1 MSIRV
6 RLATLL
12 AIALL
17 AAACGSDSETD
28 TAASGSD
35 SASASASASGSGSA
49 SASEPAEDDAM
60 EDEEAMEDDAMED
73 EDAME
78 DDAMEDDCSGNY
90 TFESY
95 SGPADIPRNPEK
107 IAVFDLGMLTSF
119 SELGIPI
126 DAEDGFASLGTPLPA
141 EVEAV
146 ASVPQS
152 LGTAFEPDLE
162 ALNAMEPDL
171 IVLAS
176 RSSRLYPDIVDLDI
190 APVVDLT
197 SFDEAG
203 TDFFEEFARTHR
215 HIGEIFCVQDEVE
228 SMIDDLQGQIDSINA
243 AAPAAGDAL
252 VLVTTGAEV
261 GAFGPGA
268 FRFGQVFDTYGFTAA
283 DDSLARDET
292 HGEPVSYEF
301 IAEAEPEILFVVDRA
316 AATGQEGESAE
327 AILDNALVNATP
339 AAENDKIFYVDSF
352 DWYIVFNGIL
362 GVQGFADDL
371 AAAVGG

>member
-1 MSIRV
+1 MTIRV
-6 RLATLL
+6 RIAALL
-12 AIALL
+12 AIALM
-17 AAACGSDSETD
+17 AAACGSDGDTD
-28 TAASGSD
+28 AASGSGSESE
-35 SASASASASGSGSA
+35 SASASASASEPSASA
-49 SASEPAEDDAM
+49 SASEPAE
-60 EDEEAMEDDAMED
+60 EEEEEAME
-73 EDAME
+73 EDA
-78 DDAMEDDCSGNY
+78 AADCSGTY
-90 TFESY
+90 SFESY
-95 SGPADIPRNPEK
+95 SGEVEVPRNPEK

-119 SELGIPI
+119 NELGIPI
-126 DAEDGFASLGTPLPA
+126 DADDGFASLGTPLPP

-176 RSSRLYPDIVDLDI
+176 RSSRLYPDIVDLGI

-215 HIGEIFCVQDEVE
+215 HIGEIFCVQDTVE
-228 SMIDDLQGQIDSINA
+228 DMIADLQGQIDAINA
-243 AAPAAGDAL
+243 AAPDAGPAL

-268 FRFGQVFDTYGFTAA
+268 FRFGQVYDTYGFLAA
-283 DDSLARDET
+283 DESLARDET

-301 IAEAEPEILFVVDRA
+301 IAEAEPEVLFVVDRA
-316 AATGQEGESAE
+316 AAIGEEGETAE
-327 AILDNALVNATP
+327 AILDNALVAATP
-339 AAENDKIFYVDSF
+339 AAENGKIFYVDSF

-362 GVQGFADDL
+362 GVSGVAEDL
-371 AAAVGG
+371 AAAVNG

>member
-1 MSIRV
+1 
-6 RLATLL
+6 
-12 AIALL
+12 
-17 AAACGSDSETD
+17 
-28 TAASGSD
+28 
-35 SASASASASGSGSA
+35 
-49 SASEPAEDDAM
+49 
-60 EDEEAMEDDAMED
+60 MED

-78 DDAMEDDCSGNY
+78 DSDCSGTY

-95 SGPADIPRNPEK
+95 SGEVEIPRNPEK

-119 SELGIPI
+119 DELGIPI
-126 DAEDGFASLGTPLPA
+126 DAEDGFAGLGTPLPDD
-141 EVEAV
+141 VEAL
-146 ASVPQS
+146 AAIPQP
-152 LGTAFEPDLE
+152 LGIVFEPDLE

-171 IVLAS
+171 IVVAS
-176 RSSRLYPDIVDLDI
+176 RSSRLYPDFVDLGI

-228 SMIDDLQGQIDSINA
+228 STIGELQASIDAIKA
-243 AAPAAGDAL
+243 AAPDAGDAL

-268 FRFGQVFDTYGFTAA
+268 FRFGQVYDTYGFSAA

-301 IAEAEPEILFVVDRA
+301 IAEAAPEILFVVDRA
-316 AATGQEGESAE
+316 AAVGEEGETAA

-339 AAENDKIFYVDSF
+339 AAENGKIFYVDSF

-362 GVQGFADDL
+362 GVQGVAEDL
-371 AAAVGG
+371 GAAVSG